1 MVYKPTYKTIGVQA
15 ILIEWQPQISREIL
29 DDILSFKEKLA
40 LQKNAQFLDFIVAY
54 NSLTIIY
61 KDEIVN
67 ANKAIKELQDLYE
80 NQVQIQKTK
89 PFIWQI
95 PVCYDIEFGLDL
107 KIISEKVKLPINQ
120 IINLHSQTIYTVYF
134 IGFLPGFLY
143 LGGLN
148 PQLFLE
154 RRANPRLKVAKG
166 SVGIGG
172 KQTGIYPSETAGG
185 WHLIGKTPINFFDVS
200 KEPPCFA
207 KSGDGIQFQSVS
219 KAAFYDIEKSVLA
232 NTYQIIKTPKND

>member
-1 MVYKPTYKTIGVQA
+1 MFHKPTYKTLGIQA
-15 ILIEWQPQISREIL
+15 ILVEWQPQISKEIL
-29 DDILSFKEKLA
+29 DDILSFKEKLVQ
-40 LQKNAQFLDFIVAY
+40 QKNVEFLDFVVAY

-61 KDEIVN
+61 KNEILQVN
-67 ANKAIKELQDLYE
+67 IAIKELKSIYE
-80 NQVQIQKTK
+80 NKVPKQKNK
-89 PFIWQI
+89 QFVWQI
-95 PVCYDIEFGLDL
+95 PVCYELEFGVDL
-107 KIISEKVKLPINQ
+107 ESISKKINLPINQ
-120 IINLHSQTIYTVYF
+120 IIDLHSQTIYTVYF

-154 RRANPRLKVAKG
+154 RLANPRLKVPKG

-172 KQTGIYPSETAGG
+172 EQTGIYPSENAGG

-219 KAAFYDIEKSVLA
+219 KATFYEIKQSVLA
-232 NTYQIIKTPKND
+232 NTYQILKTPKND